1 MATYEYIAVDRMGKQ
16 KKGTM
21 EAQNEDRVKEFVKNE
36 GLIPISVKEQN
47 FLNKDISFGNKKVKA
62 RDLSVFCRQFNS
74 ILAAGVTILNALQM
88 LSEQTENKTLREVTK
103 EVQIDVEKGESL
115 TSAMSKHRDTF
126 PPLLIHMVEAGEA
139 SGSLEIAFERMA
151 IQFEKQAKVQGQVK
165 KAITYPI
172 VVICVAIIVVIVM
185 LVVVFPQ
192 FKDMF
197 DSLGSDLPPI
207 TKVVIAMSNFVKNF
221 WWLLIIL
228 LSLVVLGI
236 QTFRKTPNG
245 QLFFSRLA
253 LRVPVVNQL
262 TVKSASATFARTMST
277 LLAAGIPL
285 VNGVE
290 IVSKIIG
297 NVIVRDALS
306 GTVDEIK
313 RGVPLSVPLRESE
326 VFPPMV
332 HQMTRIGEET
342 GNVEGMLEKVA
353 DYYEE
358 EVEVTTASMTALLEP
373 MIIIVL
379 GVIILFILLAIYS
392 PILGLYSALD
402 QG

>member
-139 SGSLEIAFERMA
+139 SGSLKIAFERMA

-165 KAITYPI
+165 KALTYPI

-192 FKDMF
+192 FREMF
-197 DSLGSDLPPI
+197 DSLGSDLPGI
-207 TKVVIAMSNFVKNF
+207 TKMVIAMSNFVQHF
-221 WWLLIIL
+221 WWLLIL
-228 LSLVVLGI
+228 LVGLAVLGI

-245 QLFFSRLA
+245 QVFFSRLA
-253 LRVPVVNQL
+253 LRMPIVNQL

-290 IVSKIIG
+290 IITKIIG
-297 NVIVRDALS
+297 NVIIKDALND
-306 GTVDEIK
+306 TVDEIK
-313 RGVPLSVPLRESE
+313 RGVPLSVPLRESG

-332 HQMTRIGEET
+332 HQMTKIGEET

-373 MIIIVL
+373 MIIILL
-379 GVIILFILLAIYS
+379 GVIIMFILLAIYI
-392 PILGLYSALD
+392 PILSMYSAID

>member
-1 MATYEYIAVDRMGKQ
+1 MGKQ

-165 KAITYPI
+165 KALTYPI

-192 FKDMF
+192 FQEMF
-197 DSLGSDLPPI
+197 DSLGSDLPGI
-207 TKVVIAMSNFVKNF
+207 TKMVIAMSNFVQHF
-221 WWLLIIL
+221 WWLLIL
-228 LSLVVLGI
+228 LVGLAVLGI

-245 QLFFSRLA
+245 QVFFSRLA
-253 LRVPVVNQL
+253 LRMPIVNQL

-290 IVSKIIG
+290 IITKIIG
-297 NVIVRDALS
+297 NVIIKDALND
-306 GTVDEIK
+306 TVDEIK
-313 RGVPLSVPLRESE
+313 RGVPLSVPLRESG

-332 HQMTRIGEET
+332 HQMTKIGEET

-373 MIIIVL
+373 MIIILL
-379 GVIILFILLAIYS
+379 GVIIMFILLAIYI
-392 PILGLYSALD
+392 PILSMYSAID

>member
-1 MATYEYIAVDRMGKQ
+1 VATYEYIAVDRMGKQ

-47 FLNKDISFGNKKVKA
+47 FLNKDINFGNKKVKA

-165 KAITYPI
+165 KALTYPI

-192 FKDMF
+192 FQEMF
-197 DSLGSDLPPI
+197 DSLGSDLPGI
-207 TKVVIAMSNFVKNF
+207 TKMVIAMSNFVQHF
-221 WWLLIIL
+221 WWLLIL
-228 LSLVVLGI
+228 LVGLAVLGI

-245 QLFFSRLA
+245 QVFFSRLA
-253 LRVPVVNQL
+253 LRMPIVNQL

-290 IVSKIIG
+290 IITKIIG
-297 NVIVRDALS
+297 NVIIKDALND
-306 GTVDEIK
+306 TVDEIK
-313 RGVPLSVPLRESE
+313 RGVPLSVPLRESG

-332 HQMTRIGEET
+332 HQMTKIGEET

-373 MIIIVL
+373 MIIILL
-379 GVIILFILLAIYS
+379 GVIIMFILLAIYI
-392 PILGLYSALD
+392 PILSMYSAID

>member
-1 MATYEYIAVDRMGKQ
+1 MATYEYIAVDKMGKQ

-115 TSAMSKHRDTF
+115 TSAMSKHRETF

>member
-1 MATYEYIAVDRMGKQ
+1 MATYEYIAVDKMGKQ

-47 FLNKDISFGNKKVKA
+47 FLNKDISLGSKKVKA

-115 TSAMSKHRDTF
+115 TSAMSKHRETF

>member
-1 MATYEYIAVDRMGKQ
+1 VATYEYIAVDRMGKQ

-165 KAITYPI
+165 KALTYPI

-192 FKDMF
+192 FQEMF
-197 DSLGSDLPPI
+197 DSLGSDLPGI
-207 TKVVIAMSNFVKNF
+207 TKMVIAMSNFVQHF
-221 WWLLIIL
+221 WWLLIL
-228 LSLVVLGI
+228 LVGLAVLGI

-245 QLFFSRLA
+245 QVFFSRLA
-253 LRVPVVNQL
+253 LRMPIVNQV

-290 IVSKIIG
+290 IITKIIG
-297 NVIVRDALS
+297 NVIIKDALND
-306 GTVDEIK
+306 TVDEIK
-313 RGVPLSVPLRESE
+313 RGVPLSVPLRESG

-332 HQMTRIGEET
+332 HQMTKIGEET

-373 MIIIVL
+373 MIIILL
-379 GVIILFILLAIYS
+379 GVIIMFILLAIYI
-392 PILGLYSALD
+392 PILSMYSAID

>member
-1 MATYEYIAVDRMGKQ
+1 MATYEYIAVDKMGKQ

-47 FLNKDISFGNKKVKA
+47 FLNKDISLGSKKVKA

-115 TSAMSKHRDTF
+115 TSAMSKHRETF

-228 LSLVVLGI
+228 LGLVVLGI

>member
-47 FLNKDISFGNKKVKA
+47 FLNKDINFGNKKVKA

-165 KAITYPI
+165 KALTYPI

-192 FKDMF
+192 FREMF
-197 DSLGSDLPPI
+197 DSLGSDLPGI
-207 TKVVIAMSNFVKNF
+207 TKMVIAMSNFVQHF
-221 WWLLIIL
+221 WWLLIL
-228 LSLVVLGI
+228 LVGLAVLGI

-245 QLFFSRLA
+245 QVFFSRLA
-253 LRVPVVNQL
+253 LRMPIVNQL

-290 IVSKIIG
+290 IITKIIG
-297 NVIVRDALS
+297 NVIIKDALND
-306 GTVDEIK
+306 TVDEIK
-313 RGVPLSVPLRESE
+313 RGVPLSVPLRESG

-332 HQMTRIGEET
+332 HQMTKIGEET

-373 MIIIVL
+373 MIIILL
-379 GVIILFILLAIYS
+379 GVIIMFILLAIYI
-392 PILGLYSALD
+392 PILSMYSAID

>member
-1 MATYEYIAVDRMGKQ
+1 MATYEYIAVDKMGKQ

-103 EVQIDVEKGESL
+103 EVQIDEEKGESL
-115 TSAMSKHRDTF
+115 SSAMSKHRETF

-197 DSLGSDLPPI
+197 DSLGSVLPPI

-297 NVIVRDALS
+297 NVIVKDALS

>member
-165 KAITYPI
+165 KALTYPI

-192 FKDMF
+192 FQEMF
-197 DSLGSDLPPI
+197 DSLGSDLPGI
-207 TKVVIAMSNFVKNF
+207 TKMVIAMSNFVQHF
-221 WWLLIIL
+221 WWLLIL
-228 LSLVVLGI
+228 LVGLAVLGI

-245 QLFFSRLA
+245 QVFFSRLA
-253 LRVPVVNQL
+253 LRMPIVNQV

-290 IVSKIIG
+290 IITKIIG
-297 NVIVRDALS
+297 NVIIKDALND
-306 GTVDEIK
+306 TVDEIK
-313 RGVPLSVPLRESE
+313 RGVPLSVPLRESG

-332 HQMTRIGEET
+332 HQMTKIGEET

-373 MIIIVL
+373 MIIILL
-379 GVIILFILLAIYS
+379 GVIIMFILLAIYI
-392 PILGLYSALD
+392 PILSMYSAID

>member
-1 MATYEYIAVDRMGKQ
+1 MATYEYIAVDKMGKQ

-47 FLNKDISFGNKKVKA
+47 FLDKDISFGNKKVKA

-115 TSAMSKHRDTF
+115 TSAMSKHRETF

-297 NVIVRDALS
+297 NVIVKDALS

>member
-47 FLNKDISFGNKKVKA
+47 FLNKDINFGNKKVKA

-151 IQFEKQAKVQGQVK
+151 MQFEKQAKVQGQVK
-165 KAITYPI
+165 KALTYPI

-192 FKDMF
+192 FQEMF
-197 DSLGSDLPPI
+197 DSLGSDLPGI
-207 TKVVIAMSNFVKNF
+207 TKMVIAMSNFVQHF
-221 WWLLIIL
+221 WWLLIL
-228 LSLVVLGI
+228 LVGLAVLGI

-245 QLFFSRLA
+245 QVFFSRLA
-253 LRVPVVNQL
+253 LRMPIVNQL

-290 IVSKIIG
+290 IITKIIG
-297 NVIVRDALS
+297 NVIIKDALND
-306 GTVDEIK
+306 TVDEIK
-313 RGVPLSVPLRESE
+313 RGVPLSVPLRESG

-332 HQMTRIGEET
+332 HQMTKIGEET

-373 MIIIVL
+373 MIIILL
-379 GVIILFILLAIYS
+379 GVIIMFILLAIYI
-392 PILGLYSALD
+392 PILSMYSAID

>member
-88 LSEQTENKTLREVTK
+88 LSEQTENKTLQEVTK

-165 KAITYPI
+165 KALTYPI

-192 FKDMF
+192 FQEMF
-197 DSLGSDLPPI
+197 DSLGSDLPGI
-207 TKVVIAMSNFVKNF
+207 TKMVIAMSNFVQHF
-221 WWLLIIL
+221 WWLLIL
-228 LSLVVLGI
+228 LVGLAVLGI

-245 QLFFSRLA
+245 QVFFSRLA
-253 LRVPVVNQL
+253 LRMPIVNQL

-290 IVSKIIG
+290 IITKIIG
-297 NVIVRDALS
+297 NVIIKDALND
-306 GTVDEIK
+306 TVDEIK
-313 RGVPLSVPLRESE
+313 RGVPLSVPLRESG

-332 HQMTRIGEET
+332 HQMTKIGEET

-373 MIIIVL
+373 MIIILL
-379 GVIILFILLAIYS
+379 GVIIMFILLAIYI
-392 PILGLYSALD
+392 PILSMYSAID

>member
-47 FLNKDISFGNKKVKA
+47 FLNKDISLGSKKVKA

-115 TSAMSKHRDTF
+115 TSAMSKHRETF

-172 VVICVAIIVVIVM
+172 VVICVAIIVVIVL